1 MAKSASLEENFAA
14 IEEILGRLE
23 DGSLPLEESFR
34 LYKDGMKL
42 AAQCNQQ
49 LDKVEK
55 QLIILDGEMEAE
67 NGVQ

>member
-14 IEEILGRLE
+14 IEEILSKLE

-55 QLIILDGEMEAE
+55 QLVILDGEMEE
-67 NGVQ
+67 NNGV

>member
-14 IEEILGRLE
+14 IEEILSKLE
-23 DGSLPLEESFR
+23 DGSLPLEETFR

-55 QLIILDGEMEAE
+55 QLVILDGEMEE
-67 NGVQ
+67 NNGV